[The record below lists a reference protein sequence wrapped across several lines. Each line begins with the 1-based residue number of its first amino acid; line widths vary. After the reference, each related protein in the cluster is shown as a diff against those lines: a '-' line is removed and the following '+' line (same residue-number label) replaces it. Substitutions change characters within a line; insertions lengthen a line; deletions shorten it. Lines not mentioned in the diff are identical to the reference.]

1 MKNVASEAKNYH
13 WHEYLIKGNNL
24 LLKFFYGTGISNVE
38 KTMKSNTFLLF
49 SQLRLG

>member
-24 LLKFFYGTGISNVE
+24 LLKFFFMELELAMSRR
-38 KTMKSNTFLLF
+38 
-49 SQLRLG
+49 Q